1 MTPQDLPESQKVEN
15 YLARNGE
22 DTLSNQELLSVLI
35 SPGERDHPAP
45 EIAATLLTAFDG
57 NLKDL
62 FTATIHQLTRV
73 EGVGFSEACKI
84 KAAFELGKRAASS
97 CEEDYPLIESTD
109 DVVPL
114 VLPHMVF
121 LKQEQFRVILLD
133 SKNKLIRTCIISV
146 GSLDKALVEP
156 REVFRPAI
164 AHAAA
169 SLILVHNHPSGDPEP
184 SKEDILLTQQ
194 LCLCGAILGIE
205 VIDHVI
211 IGISGYT
218 SFKKRNLM

>member
-1 MTPQDLPESQKVEN
+1 MTTQDLPELQRLRKC
-15 YLARNGE
+15 LAKHGE

-35 SPGERDHPAP
+35 SPEERSHPAP
-45 EIAATLLTAFDG
+45 ETAATLLNAFDG

-73 EGVGFSEACKI
+73 EGVGFSKACKI

-97 CEEDYPLIESTD
+97 CEDTLVIESTD

-133 SKNKLIRTCIISV
+133 SKNKFIHTCIISV

-156 REVFRPAI
+156 REVFRPALT
-164 AHAAA
+164 HAAA
-169 SLILVHNHPSGDPEP
+169 SIILVHNHPSGDPTP
-184 SKEDILLTQQ
+184 SEEDILLTQQ
-194 LCLCGAILGIE
+194 LCLCGKVLGIE
-205 VIDHVI
+205 VVDHVI
-211 IGISGYT
+211 IGISGYS

>member
-1 MTPQDLPESQKVEN
+1 MAPQNLPESQRVRK
-15 YLARNGE
+15 YLAKNGE

-35 SPGERDHPAP
+35 SPGEKDHSVS
-45 EIAATLLTAFDG
+45 EIAAVLLNAFDG
-57 NLKDL
+57 NLKEL

-73 EGVGFSEACKI
+73 EGVGFSKACKI

-97 CEEDYPLIESTD
+97 CEDTLVIKSTD

-114 VLPHMVF
+114 VLPYMVF

-133 SKNKLIRTCIISV
+133 SKNKFIRTCIISI

-169 SLILVHNHPSGDPEP
+169 SIILVHNHPSGDPTP

-194 LCLCGAILGIE
+194 LCLCGKILGIE
-205 VIDHVI
+205 VVDHVI
-211 IGISGYT
+211 IGISGY
-218 SFKKRNLM
+218 SSLKKRNLM

>member
-1 MTPQDLPESQKVEN
+1 MAPQDLPKSHRVRKC
-15 YLARNGE
+15 LAKNGE
-22 DTLSNQELLSVLI
+22 DKLSNQELLAVLF
-35 SPGERDHPAP
+35 SPEESSHPVP
-45 EIAATLLTAFDG
+45 EVAATLLTAFDG

-62 FTATIHQLTRV
+62 FTATIHQLTKV
-73 EGVGFSEACKI
+73 KGVGFSEACKI

-97 CEEDYPLIESTD
+97 CKDTLVIKSTD

-133 SKNKLIRTCIISV
+133 SKNKFIRNCIISI

-194 LCLCGAILGIE
+194 LCLCGKILGIE
-205 VIDHVI
+205 VVDHVI
-211 IGISGYT
+211 IGISGY
-218 SFKKRNLM
+218 SSLKKRNLM

>member
-1 MTPQDLPESQKVEN
+1 MTIKDLPEPQRVRKRM
-15 YLARNGE
+15 ARNGE
-22 DTLSNQELLSVLI
+22 DALSTQELLSVLI
-35 SPGERDHPAP
+35 SPEERSHPAP
-45 EIAATLLTAFDG
+45 EVAATLLNAFDG

-62 FTATIHQLTRV
+62 FTATIHQLTCV

-97 CEEDYPLIESTD
+97 CEDTLVVKSTD

-133 SKNKLIRTCIISV
+133 SKNKFIRNCIISV

-164 AHAAA
+164 THAAA

-194 LCLCGAILGIE
+194 LCICGKVLGIE
-205 VIDHVI
+205 VVDHVI
-211 IGISGYT
+211 IGISGYA

>member
-1 MTPQDLPESQKVEN
+1 LGKRVAS
-15 YLARNGE
+15 YCE
-22 DTLSNQELLSVLI
+22 DTLV
-35 SPGERDHPAP
+35 
-45 EIAATLLTAFDG
+45 
-57 NLKDL
+57 
-62 FTATIHQLTRV
+62 
-73 EGVGFSEACKI
+73 
-84 KAAFELGKRAASS
+84 
-97 CEEDYPLIESTD
+97 IESTD

-114 VLPHMVF
+114 VLPHMIF

-133 SKNKLIRTCIISV
+133 PKNRLIRNCIISL
-146 GSLDKALVEP
+146 GSLDQTIVHP

-169 SLILVHNHPSGDPEP
+169 SIILVHNHPSGDIAP
-184 SKEDILLTQQ
+184 SEDDVLLTRQ
-194 LCLCGAILGIE
+194 LCLCGKVLGIE

>member
-1 MTPQDLPESQKVEN
+1 MTIKDLPEPQRLRKC
-15 YLARNGE
+15 LAKNGE
-22 DTLSNQELLSVLI
+22 DTLSNQELLAVLI
-35 SPGERDHPAP
+35 SPEERDHPAP
-45 EIAATLLTAFDG
+45 EVAATLLNAFDG

-62 FTATIHQLTRV
+62 FTATIHQLTCV
-73 EGVGFSEACKI
+73 EGVGFSKACKI

-97 CEEDYPLIESTD
+97 CGDTLVIKSTD

-133 SKNKLIRTCIISV
+133 SKNKFIRTCIISL
-146 GSLDKALVEP
+146 GSVDKTLVEP
-156 REVFRPAI
+156 RDVFRPALT
-164 AHAAA
+164 HAAA
-169 SLILVHNHPSGDPEP
+169 SIILVHNHPSGDPTP

-205 VIDHVI
+205 VVDHVI

-218 SFKKRNLM
+218 SLKKRNLM

>member
-1 MTPQDLPESQKVEN
+1 MAPQNLPESQRVRK

-22 DTLSNQELLSVLI
+22 DKLSNQELLSVLI
-35 SPGERDHPAP
+35 SPGSRNHPAP
-45 EIAATLLTAFDG
+45 ETAETLLDAFDG

-62 FTATIHQLTRV
+62 FTATIHQLTCV
-73 EGVGFSEACKI
+73 EGVGFSKACQI
-84 KAAFELGKRAASS
+84 KAAFELGKWAASS
-97 CEEDYPLIESTD
+97 CEDALVIESTD

-133 SKNKLIRTCIISV
+133 SKNKFIRTCIISV

-169 SLILVHNHPSGDPEP
+169 SLILVHNHPSGDPSP
-184 SKEDILLTQQ
+184 SEQDILLTKQ
-194 LCLCGAILGIE
+194 LCLCGKVLGIE

>member
-1 MTPQDLPESQKVEN
+1 MAPQNLPEPQKVRK
-15 YLARNGE
+15 YLAKNGE

-35 SPGERDHPAP
+35 SPGERSHPVP
-45 EIAATLLTAFDG
+45 EVATTLLTAFDG

-62 FTATIHQLTRV
+62 FTATIHQLTCV

-84 KAAFELGKRAASS
+84 KAAFELGKRAASY
-97 CEEDYPLIESTD
+97 CEEDHPLIESTD
-109 DVVPL
+109 DVIPL
-114 VLPHMVF
+114 LAPHMIF

-133 SKNKLIRTCIISV
+133 SKNKFIRNCIISV

-156 REVFRPAI
+156 REVFRPALI
-164 AHAAA
+164 HAAT
-169 SLILVHNHPSGDPEP
+169 SLILVHNHPSGDPTP

-194 LCLCGAILGIE
+194 LCLCGKILGIE

-211 IGISGYT
+211 IGISGYA

>member
-1 MTPQDLPESQKVEN
+1 MTPQNLPEPQRVRKC
-15 YLARNGE
+15 LAKHGE

-35 SPGERDHPAP
+35 SPEGRDHLMP
-45 EIAATLLTAFDG
+45 ETAATLLNAFDG

-73 EGVGFSEACKI
+73 EGVGFSKACKI

-97 CEEDYPLIESTD
+97 CEDTLVIESTD
-109 DVVPL
+109 DVIPI
-114 VLPHMVF
+114 VLPHTVF

-133 SKNKLIRTCIISV
+133 SKNKFIRNCIISV

-156 REVFRPAI
+156 REVFRPALT
-164 AHAAA
+164 HAAA

-194 LCLCGAILGIE
+194 LCICGAILGIE

-211 IGISGYT
+211 IGISGYA

>member
-1 MTPQDLPESQKVEN
+1 MTIKDLPEPQRLRK
-15 YLARNGE
+15 YLAKNGE
-22 DTLSNQELLSVLI
+22 DTLSTQELLSVLI
-35 SPGERDHPAP
+35 SPEERDHPAP
-45 EIAATLLTAFDG
+45 EVAATLLNAFDG

-62 FTATIHQLTRV
+62 FTATIHQLTCV
-73 EGVGFSEACKI
+73 EGVGFSKACKI

-97 CEEDYPLIESTD
+97 CGDTLVIESTD

-133 SKNKLIRTCIISV
+133 SKNRLIRTCIISV

-169 SLILVHNHPSGDPEP
+169 SIILIHNHPSGDPEP

-194 LCLCGAILGIE
+194 LCMCGKVLGIE

-211 IGISGYT
+211 IGISGYS